1 MLDQQYTREFQE
13 AVVNQGL
20 DGDGLVVEVARGLK
34 MSDKMLSNWVRRGR
48 REELLS
54 HNGPTLEVTN
64 AAAELSRLRM
74 ENA

>member
-1 MLDQQYTREFQE
+1 M
-13 AVVNQGL
+13 
-20 DGDGLVVEVARGLK
+20 VVEVARGLK